1 MFSQIQQSPQ
11 AIFTSFK
18 LEKGKTTNNQTS
30 SNQISSTN
38 DGIDDQQNFLNTK
51 IKIIQPTEAC
61 TSQSNCVYSNV
72 LHFHCEFDEDC
83 NFTTNN
89 TERLERHIATHLTA
103 NETENDNFEYVERNK
118 DCKYAT
124 CVDNMVSFRLFMAIR
139 FGFRFHFRFSIQKL
153 DFFHR

>member
-1 MFSQIQQSPQ
+1 M
-11 AIFTSFK
+11 
-18 LEKGKTTNNQTS
+18 EKGQKPQINNQTS

-38 DGIDDQQNFLNTK
+38 DTIDEQQNFLNTR

-61 TSQSNCVYSNV
+61 TNQTNCIYSNV

-89 TERLERHIATHLTA
+89 TERLERHIATHLSA
-103 NETENDNFEYVERNK
+103 GETENDSYEYVEGNK

-124 CVDNMVSFRLFMAIR
+124 CVDNMVSF
-139 FGFRFHFRFSIQKL
+139 
-153 DFFHR
+153 FFTF